1 MFDFNRITLFCL
13 EKRLSKQKM
22 TIFSKHFGGHGLFG
36 SPRATPVLLGNIQ
49 QPWTVV
55 RPYGNSQFFLSPME
69 RRRQPG
75 PGPHEFRPGPLT
87 AGQTCSRKVPA
98 VTKSALLHNATKP
111 PGSCSQRSGETLE
124 ISQGRLTAFLPSCRW
139 IRWEIATYRH
149 IKYWEGMAGFLLE
162 PAIIF
167 QSNIYQNTDAG

>member
-36 SPRATPVLLGNIQ
+36 SPRATPMLLGNIQ

-75 PGPHEFRPGPLT
+75 PGPHEFRPDHWLPGRRVLGKFPRSQNRPSFTTPPRL
-87 AGQTCSRKVPA
+87 QVPA
-98 VTKSALLHNATKP
+98 HSDPVKRWKFRKADWQPFCLLAGESVERLP
-111 PGSCSQRSGETLE
+111 PTD
-124 ISQGRLTAFLPSCRW
+124 T
-139 IRWEIATYRH
+139 
-149 IKYWEGMAGFLLE
+149 
-162 PAIIF
+162 
-167 QSNIYQNTDAG
+167 SNIERAWQDFC